1 MTTIGESIV
10 FKGELTGDEDLEIG
24 GQVEGTVCLKN
35 HQVTIGANGSL
46 RAEVT
51 AKSIIVIGQIEGNL
65 VASERIEIQES
76 GIVKGDVK
84 TPRLNVQEGAVLNG
98 TIDMSPTG
106 AAEVKKPMAQTT
118 SAHSTG
124 SASPLGAA
132 HGDVLKRA

>member
-1 MTTIGESIV
+1 MTTIGESII

-76 GIVKGDVK
+76 GTVKGDVK

-98 TIDMSPTG
+98 TIDMSPAGT
-106 AAEVKKPMAQTT
+106 AEVKKPAAQTT
-118 SAHSTG
+118 LTSSTAGSSPHST
-124 SASPLGAA
+124 AQADL
-132 HGDVLKRA
+132 LKRA